1 MKQIQVNLSHK
12 EIKEIVKEYTTI
24 TNDVDDDYMLTIK
37 QTLLSIDKA
46 DLIVFCLYTHLQ
58 SERKTAELLG
68 VSRTPIHSLVMD
80 VKNKIL
86 NNLEKL
92 K

>member
-1 MKQIQVNLSHK
+1 MKQIQINLSHK

-24 TNDVDDDYMLTIK
+24 TDDDDDFMLCIK
-37 QTLLSIDKA
+37 QTLQELDKA
-46 DLIVFCLYTHLQ
+46 DLIVFCLYTHLS

-80 VKNKIL
+80 VKNKI
-86 NNLEKL
+86 NDNLESL

>member
-12 EIKEIVKEYTTI
+12 EIKELIKEYTTI
-24 TNDVDDDYMLTIK
+24 TDDDDDFM
-37 QTLLSIDKA
+37 LSIKTTLQELDKA
-46 DLIVFCLYTHLQ
+46 DLIVFCLYTHLS

-80 VKNKIL
+80 VKNKI
-86 NNLEKL
+86 NQNLMNL
-92 K
+92 

>member
-1 MKQIQVNLSHK
+1 MKQIQINLLSK
-12 EIKEIVKEYTTI
+12 EIREIVKEYTTI
-24 TNDVDDDYMLTIK
+24 TNEDDDKMLCIK

-46 DLIVFCLYTHLQ
+46 DLIVFCLYTHLR

-80 VKNKIL
+80 VKNKI
-86 NNLEKL
+86 NQNLMNL
-92 K
+92 

>member
-12 EIKEIVKEYTTI
+12 EIKELIKEYTTI
-24 TNDVDDDYMLTIK
+24 TDNDDDFM
-37 QTLLSIDKA
+37 LSIKTTLQELDKA

-68 VSRTPIHSLVMD
+68 VSRTPIHSLIVE
-80 VKNKIL
+80 VKNKI
-86 NNLEKL
+86 NDNLMNL
-92 K
+92 

>member
-12 EIKEIVKEYTTI
+12 EIKELIKEYTTI
-24 TNDVDDDYMLTIK
+24 TDDDDDFM
-37 QTLLSIDKA
+37 LSIKTTLQELDKA
-46 DLIVFCLYTHLQ
+46 DLIVFCLYTHLS

-80 VKNKIL
+80 VKNKI
-86 NNLEKL
+86 NKNLMNL
-92 K
+92 

>member
-12 EIKEIVKEYTTI
+12 EIKELIKEYTTI
-24 TNDVDDDYMLTIK
+24 TDDDDDFM
-37 QTLLSIDKA
+37 LSIKTTLQELDKA
-46 DLIVFCLYTHLQ
+46 DLIVFCLYTHLS

-80 VKNKIL
+80 VKNKI
-86 NNLEKL
+86 NDNLESL

>member
-12 EIKEIVKEYTTI
+12 EIKELIKEYTTI
-24 TNDVDDDYMLTIK
+24 TDDDDDFM
-37 QTLLSIDKA
+37 LSIKTTLQELDKA

-68 VSRTPIHSLVMD
+68 VSRTPIHSLVME
-80 VKNKIL
+80 VKNKI
-86 NNLEKL
+86 NKNLMNI
-92 K
+92 

>member
-12 EIKEIVKEYTTI
+12 EIKELIKEYTTI
-24 TNDVDDDYMLTIK
+24 DEEDDDFM
-37 QTLLSIDKA
+37 LSIKTTLQELDKA

-68 VSRTPIHSLVMD
+68 VSRTPIHSLVME
-80 VKNKIL
+80 VKNKI
-86 NNLEKL
+86 NKNLMNL
-92 K
+92 

>member
-12 EIKEIVKEYTTI
+12 EIKELIKEYTTI
-24 TNDVDDDYMLTIK
+24 TDDDDDFMLTIK
-37 QTLLSIDKA
+37 TTLQELDKA

-68 VSRTPIHSLVMD
+68 VSRTPIHSLIVE
-80 VKNKIL
+80 VKNKI
-86 NNLEKL
+86 NDNLMNL
-92 K
+92 